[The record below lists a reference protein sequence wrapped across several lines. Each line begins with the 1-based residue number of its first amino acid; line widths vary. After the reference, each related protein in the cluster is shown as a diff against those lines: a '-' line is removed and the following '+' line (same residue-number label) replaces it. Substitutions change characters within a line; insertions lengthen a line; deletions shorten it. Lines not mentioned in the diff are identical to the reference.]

1 MKEGRPFEADI
12 PANLKKLA
20 WTVFVI
26 GAVTQIAGIAERI
39 ILANAYPIEQILSS
53 STIAKIEY
61 SYTIDFNFVLISCI
75 ILFLSYIFAYG
86 QELQKESDETL

>member
-26 GAVTQIAGIAERI
+26 GAVTQIAEIAERI
-39 ILANAYPIEQILSS
+39 ILANAYHFKTRPCNGGSQNI
-53 STIAKIEY
+53 TKCA
-61 SYTIDFNFVLISCI
+61 F
-75 ILFLSYIFAYG
+75 
-86 QELQKESDETL
+86 